1 MAEVGKP
8 GSGTS
13 LRVNV
18 YDANAE
24 GLEAGA
30 LEGLRA
36 IMAFMRAKSF
46 IHDYKLDADDYDR
59 QSWDEGFTLE
69 LKASVYEPGGF
80 RGVWGSGFGTGV
92 IVGIGLIEL
101 ELVLDCVV
109 TAFNDLSTYT
119 TLIHMTATLGGN
131 TLFTSEGFLFHPDYV
146 GGACVHQC
154 VE

>member
-1 MAEVGKP
+1 MGKP
-8 GSGTS
+8 GSGTN

-46 IHDYKLDADDYDR
+46 IRDYKLDADDYDR

-69 LKASVYEPGGF
+69 LQASVYEPGGWVL
-80 RGVWGSGFGTGV
+80 GVV
-92 IVGIGLIEL
+92 GLIGMGL
-101 ELVLDCVV
+101 GLVGVQSIALVC
-109 TAFNDLSTYT
+109 
-119 TLIHMTATLGGN
+119 
-131 TLFTSEGFLFHPDYV
+131 
-146 GGACVHQC
+146 
-154 VE
+154 